1 MIAPAW
7 RAEVD
12 DGIGAKG
19 GTHIA
24 LPARC
29 SYCRMVGEWVG
40 RGIGRAERLD
50 IETLEQR
57 SRAKCGRDQAF
68 RDLIVDALRRGARQ
82 FLIDTENIAQFVPQ
96 PYARR
101 RAAKKIEVLGE
112 ELPDVT
118 LVTFHRP
125 SVAGR
130 NAQPLKRYALRI
142 EHAKDIVIRDD
153 EQIDRSAKGVIQF
166 GKNARVYVPMRAEQR
181 AIGNL
186 RIELHGDD
194 AHGRFRIEI
203 TCILHH
209 FLSQFP
215 WFYF

>member
-1 MIAPAW
+1 MRERSGVP
-7 RAEVD
+7 RSD
-12 DGIGAKG
+12 R
-19 GTHIA
+19 
-24 LPARC
+24 RC
-29 SYCRMVGEWVG
+29 
-40 RGIGRAERLD
+40 AA
-50 IETLEQR
+50 Q
-57 SRAKCGRDQAF
+57 
-68 RDLIVDALRRGARQ
+68 GARK

-118 LVTFHRP
+118 MVTFQRP

-153 EQIDRSAKGVIQF
+153 EQIDRSAKGVIQI
-166 GKNARVYVPMRAEQR
+166 GKNARIHMPMRAEQR

-203 TCILHH
+203 TSILH
-209 FLSQFP
+209 QFSYHSSLAFTSVMNVSRVIIP
-215 WFYF
+215 CRSRLTRS